1 MMQLKSDPY
10 YTLSYS
16 ELDALIQQHFNKPD
30 FNCVADY
37 EWSNDSQHT
46 GTATIKDVLVGSIDY
61 DEVQE
66 FINAP
71 KVPQFPCHW
80 SILLAELARRGE
92 VPEGNYIV
100 EVCW

>member
-1 MMQLKSDPY
+1 VIQPKQEPC
-10 YTLSYS
+10 YTLIYS
-16 ELDALIQQHFNKPD
+16 ELDDLIQKHFNKPD

-46 GTATIKDVLVGSIDY
+46 GTATIKDVEEGGIDH

-71 KVPQFPCHW
+71 GVPRFPCHW

-92 VPEGNYIV
+92 VPEGNYII